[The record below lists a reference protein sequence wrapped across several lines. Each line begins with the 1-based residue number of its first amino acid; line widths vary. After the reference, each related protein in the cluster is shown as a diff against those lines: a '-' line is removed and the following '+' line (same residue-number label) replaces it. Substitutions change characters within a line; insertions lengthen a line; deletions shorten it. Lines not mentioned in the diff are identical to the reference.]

1 MLNLSR
7 KVEKALWLSFF
18 FKNNLTM
25 KISIKHLFILLSF
38 TISLLTGCGKNETET
53 LPKLGKEYYP
63 LQIGKAATY
72 DLDSIIYDPIS
83 NGVVKIDTFKWQVR
97 ELLIDTFR
105 DKSTVL
111 NYTIERSIRPRGT
124 QNWKIESVLTAAL
137 TNDHALRTE
146 NNVLYIKFPTTFGE
160 KTNWDGNIYV
170 DPSVKMIIAG
180 ETLEFFNK
188 KWVYQVESYNISEK
202 IGDKTYQDVMTI
214 TAQSDAKILTDKR
227 YTLEKYAKGFGLV
240 YREQK
245 ILDTQKLDANIAWEK
260 KAEKGFIL
268 TQKAISFN

>member
-1 MLNLSR
+1 
-7 KVEKALWLSFF
+7 
-18 FKNNLTM
+18 M
-25 KISIKHLFILLSF
+25 KILIKHLFILLLF
-38 TISLLTGCGKNETET
+38 MISLFTSCGKNETET

-72 DLDSIIYDPIS
+72 DVDSIIYDPIS

-97 ELLIDTFR
+97 ELLVDTFR
-105 DKSTVL
+105 DKSNVL
-111 NYTIERSIRPRGT
+111 NYTIERSIRAKGG

-137 TNDHALRTE
+137 TDNHALRAE
-146 NNVLYIKFPTTFGE
+146 NNILYIKFPTTFGV
-160 KTNWDGNIYV
+160 KTNWDGNVYV

-180 ETLEFFNK
+180 ETLEFFSK
-188 KWVYQVESYNISEK
+188 KWVYQVESYGKSEK
-202 IGDKTYQDVMTI
+202 IGDKTYEDVLTI
-214 TAQSDAKILTDKR
+214 IAQSDAKILTDKR
-227 YTLEKYAKGFGLV
+227 YTLEKYAKGFGLI

>member
-1 MLNLSR
+1 
-7 KVEKALWLSFF
+7 
-18 FKNNLTM
+18 M
-25 KISIKHLFILLSF
+25 KISIKHLFILLLF
-38 TISLLTGCGKNETET
+38 MISLFTSCGKNETET

-72 DLDSIIYDPIS
+72 DVDSIIYDPIS

-97 ELLIDTFR
+97 ELLVDTFR
-105 DKSTVL
+105 DKSNVL
-111 NYTIERSIRPRGT
+111 NYTIERSIRAKGV

-137 TNDHALRTE
+137 TDNHALRTE
-146 NNVLYIKFPTTFGE
+146 NNILYIKFPTTFGV

-180 ETLEFFNK
+180 ETLEFFAK
-188 KWVYQVESYNISEK
+188 KWVYQVESYGKSEK
-202 IGDKTYQDVMTI
+202 IGDKTYEDVLTI
-214 TAQSDAKILTDKR
+214 IAQSDAKILTDKR

>member
-1 MLNLSR
+1 M
-7 KVEKALWLSFF
+7 ALFF
-18 FKNNLTM
+18 LFKNNLTM
-25 KISIKHLFILLSF
+25 KISIKHLFILLIFPIILS
-38 TISLLTGCGKNETET
+38 IGCGKNETET

-63 LQIGKAATY
+63 LQIGKAAIY
-72 DLDSIIYDPIS
+72 EVDSIIYDPIS

-97 ELLIDTFR
+97 ELLVDTFR
-105 DKSTVL
+105 DKSNVL
-111 NYTIERSIRPRGT
+111 NYTIERYLSPRGL

-137 TNDHALRTE
+137 SDNHALRKE
-146 NNVLYIKFPTTFGE
+146 NNILYIKFPTTFGA
-160 KTNWDGNIYV
+160 KTNWDGNIYI

-180 ETLEFFNK
+180 ETLEFFAK
-188 KWVYQVESYNISEK
+188 KWVYQVESYGKSEK
-202 IGDKTYQDVMTI
+202 IGDKTYEDVLTV

-227 YTLEKYAKGFGLV
+227 YTLEKYAKGFGLI

>member
-1 MLNLSR
+1 
-7 KVEKALWLSFF
+7 
-18 FKNNLTM
+18 M
-25 KISIKHLFILLSF
+25 KILIKHSFILFIILSF

-63 LQIGKAATY
+63 LQIGKAVTY
-72 DLDSIIYDPIS
+72 EVDSIIYDPIS

-97 ELLIDTFR
+97 ELLVDTFR
-105 DKSTVL
+105 DKSNVL
-111 NYTIERSIRPRGT
+111 NYTIERSLRAKGV
-124 QNWKIESVLTAAL
+124 QNWQIESVLSAAL
-137 TNDHALRTE
+137 TQDHALRTE
-146 NNVLYIKFPTTFGE
+146 NNILYIKFPTTFAE
-160 KTNWDGNIYV
+160 KTNWDGNVYV

-180 ETLEFFNK
+180 ETLEFFSK
-188 KWVYQVESYNISEK
+188 KWVYQVESYGKSEK
-202 IGDKTYQDVMTI
+202 IGDKTYEDVLTI

-227 YTLEKYAKGFGLV
+227 YTLEKYAKGFGLI

-268 TQKAISFN
+268 IQKAVSFN

>member
-1 MLNLSR
+1 
-7 KVEKALWLSFF
+7 
-18 FKNNLTM
+18 M
-25 KISIKHLFILLSF
+25 KILIKHLFILLLF
-38 TISLLTGCGKNETET
+38 MISLFTSCGKNETET

-72 DLDSIIYDPIS
+72 DVDSIIYDPIS

-97 ELLIDTFR
+97 ELLVDTFR
-105 DKSTVL
+105 DKSNVL
-111 NYTIERSIRPRGT
+111 NYTIERSIRAKGG

-137 TNDHALRTE
+137 TDNHALRAE
-146 NNVLYIKFPTTFGE
+146 NNILYIKFPTTFGV

-180 ETLEFFNK
+180 ETLEFFAK
-188 KWVYQVESYNISEK
+188 KWVYQVESYGKSEK
-202 IGDKTYQDVMTI
+202 IGDKTYEDVLTI
-214 TAQSDAKILTDKR
+214 IAQSDAKILTDKR
-227 YTLEKYAKGFGLV
+227 YTLEKYAKGFGLI

>member
-1 MLNLSR
+1 
-7 KVEKALWLSFF
+7 
-18 FKNNLTM
+18 M
-25 KISIKHLFILLSF
+25 KISIKHLFILLIFPIILS
-38 TISLLTGCGKNETET
+38 IGCGKNETET

-63 LQIGKAATY
+63 LQIGKAVTY
-72 DLDSIIYDPIS
+72 EVDSIIYDPIS

-97 ELLIDTFR
+97 ELLVDTFR
-105 DKSTVL
+105 DKSNVL
-111 NYTIERSIRPRGT
+111 NYTIERYLSPRGL

-137 TNDHALRTE
+137 SDNHALRKE
-146 NNVLYIKFPTTFGE
+146 NNILYIKFPTTFGA
-160 KTNWDGNIYV
+160 KTNWDGNIYI

-180 ETLEFFNK
+180 ETLEFFAK
-188 KWVYQVESYNISEK
+188 KWVYQVESYGKSEK
-202 IGDKTYQDVMTI
+202 IGDKTYEDVLTV

-227 YTLEKYAKGFGLV
+227 YTLEKYAKGFGLI

-268 TQKAISFN
+268 TQKAVSFN

>member
-1 MLNLSR
+1 
-7 KVEKALWLSFF
+7 
-18 FKNNLTM
+18 M
-25 KISIKHLFILLSF
+25 KISIKHLFILLLF
-38 TISLLTGCGKNETET
+38 MISLFTSCGKNETET

-72 DLDSIIYDPIS
+72 DVDSIIYDPIS

-97 ELLIDTFR
+97 ELLVDTFR
-105 DKSTVL
+105 DKSNVL
-111 NYTIERSIRPRGT
+111 NYTIERSIRAKGG

-137 TNDHALRTE
+137 TDNHALRAE
-146 NNVLYIKFPTTFGE
+146 NNILYIKFPTTFGV

-180 ETLEFFNK
+180 ETLEFFAK
-188 KWVYQVESYNISEK
+188 KWVYQVESYGKSEK
-202 IGDKTYQDVMTI
+202 IGDKTYEDVLTI
-214 TAQSDAKILTDKR
+214 IAQSDAKILTDKR

>member
-1 MLNLSR
+1 MINFIIVKHNILR
-7 KVEKALWLSFF
+7 MTI
-18 FKNNLTM
+18 LT
-25 KISIKHLFILLSF
+25 KYRLILYLFTYLLFI
-38 TISLLTGCGKNETET
+38 GCGKNEIEN

-63 LQIGKAATY
+63 LQIGKAAIY
-72 DLDSIIYDPIS
+72 EVDSIIYDPIS
-83 NGVVKIDTFKWQVR
+83 NSVVKIDTFKWQVR

-105 DKSTVL
+105 DKSNVL
-111 NYTIERSIRPRGT
+111 NYTIERYLSPRGL

-137 TNDHALRTE
+137 TENHALRKE
-146 NNVLYIKFPTTFGE
+146 NNILYIKFPTTFGV

-180 ETLEFFNK
+180 ETLEFFSK
-188 KWVYQVESYNISEK
+188 KWVYQVESFGKSEK
-202 IGDKTYQDVMTI
+202 IGDKTYEDVLTI

>member
-1 MLNLSR
+1 MR
-7 KVEKALWLSFF
+7 I
-18 FKNNLTM
+18 LT
-25 KISIKHLFILLSF
+25 KYPF
-38 TISLLTGCGKNETET
+38 TICLLMYILFVGCGKNETES

-63 LQIGKAATY
+63 LQIGKAAIY
-72 DLDSIIYDPIS
+72 EVDSVIYKPIS
-83 NGVVKIDTFKWQVR
+83 NSVIKIDTFKWQVR
-97 ELLIDTFR
+97 ELLVDTFR
-105 DKSTVL
+105 DKSNVL
-111 NYTIERSIRPRGT
+111 NYTIERYLSPRGV

-137 TNDHALRTE
+137 SEDHALRKE
-146 NNVLYIKFPTTFGE
+146 NNVLYIKFPTTFGA

-180 ETLEFFNK
+180 ETLEFFSK